1 MLDSAIKKGSRVM
14 FVCDRR
20 VLVDQFSR
28 HLDKHGIEHGV
39 YMAGHWRHRP
49 DAHVQVASIQTM
61 ERMESWPKVDFIMV
75 DEIHAVMRKS
85 LKTFLTNHKEVRVI
99 GLTATPFHPDIGKH
113 FTNVTNV
120 VTMKQLVDEGFL
132 VPFRVFVAKEI
143 DMTGVKVV
151 AGEWQKD
158 ETEKRSLSIVGD
170 VVADYIRISQEV
182 FGGPRKTICF
192 SAGVAHGESLV
203 QKFQEHGINAVQISY
218 KDTEEYKTEVLEEF
232 AKPDTDIQIVISSD
246 ILTRGF
252 DQTDV
257 EHVIIAKPLRK
268 AFSMHVQMVGR
279 GARPHPGKEFC
290 IATGQRVLTQRGL
303 VPIEK
308 VLLSDRLWDGESFVS
323 HGGVVSKGV
332 KDVITYAGLTAT
344 PDHLVKTKQGWRT
357 LGECALEQIPIIT
370 TGLGWQAVRESED
383 LFTRGGAK
391 GWIEKALRALR
402 VRNLRAKVGDF
413 IQQLDWRTH
422 WGLPSLRTTQG
433 CGAQGCSQPSCRTAA
448 EMQESEQRPL
458 QGLRRQR
465 CGVQIRECSGGLFMG
480 NGEPAT
486 TGEHQEVPTG
496 PHRQQRTLRAGQ
508 SALVNSLVQLVSHAK
523 AVLACATPRLS
534 FAESGHSLCGSN
546 AQELIQRRLDG
557 RADTEE
563 VRNAKQQAKREVW
576 DILNSGPRNCFT
588 CEGLLVHNC
597 VIQDHA
603 NNWLRFA
610 DDWDNIYENGTKELD
625 SDQDSK
631 TRKEK
636 TKEEKEA
643 SKCPKCSALWPKGSD
658 TCTNCGHTRQRR
670 SLMEE
675 MPGVIEELAAR
686 AKKDDKQA
694 FWAMCQYKVQIEG
707 WNPGRA
713 AHLYR
718 DRFGT
723 WPRGLADQPAM
734 PDPKFE
740 KFVKSRLIAYL
751 KGKKR
756 GIAA

>member
-1 MLDSAIKKGSRVM
+1 
-14 FVCDRR
+14 
-20 VLVDQFSR
+20 
-28 HLDKHGIEHGV
+28 
-39 YMAGHWRHRP
+39 
-49 DAHVQVASIQTM
+49 
-61 ERMESWPKVDFIMV
+61 
-75 DEIHAVMRKS
+75 MRKS
-85 LKTFLTNHKEVRVI
+85 LKTFLTNHKNVRVI

-113 FTNVTNV
+113 FTSVTNV

-170 VVADYIRISQEV
+170 VVADYVRISQEV

-218 KDTEEYKTEVLEEF
+218 KDSEEYKTEVLEEF

-279 GARPHPGKEFC
+279 GARPHPGKTFC
-290 IATGQRVLTQRGL
+290 
-303 VPIEK
+303 
-308 VLLSDRLWDGESFVS
+308 
-323 HGGVVSKGV
+323 
-332 KDVITYAGLTAT
+332 
-344 PDHLVKTKQGWRT
+344 
-357 LGECALEQIPIIT
+357 C
-370 TGLGWQAVRESED
+370 
-383 LFTRGGAK
+383 
-391 GWIEKALRALR
+391 
-402 VRNLRAKVGDF
+402 
-413 IQQLDWRTH
+413 
-422 WGLPSLRTTQG
+422 
-433 CGAQGCSQPSCRTAA
+433 
-448 EMQESEQRPL
+448 
-458 QGLRRQR
+458 
-465 CGVQIRECSGGLFMG
+465 
-480 NGEPAT
+480 
-486 TGEHQEVPTG
+486 
-496 PHRQQRTLRAGQ
+496 
-508 SALVNSLVQLVSHAK
+508 
-523 AVLACATPRLS
+523 
-534 FAESGHSLCGSN
+534 
-546 AQELIQRRLDG
+546 
-557 RADTEE
+557 
-563 VRNAKQQAKREVW
+563 
-576 DILNSGPRNCFT
+576 
-588 CEGLLVHNC
+588 
-597 VIQDHA
+597 IQDHA

-625 SDQDSK
+625 SDQDTK

-636 TKEEKEA
+636 TKDEKEA

-713 AHLYR
+713 AHLYK
-718 DRFGT
+718 DKFGV
-723 WPRGLADQPAM
+723 WPRGLVDKPAM
-734 PDPKFE
+734 PDATFE

-756 GIAA
+756 GVIAA